1 MRKTIVF
8 FPALIALAL
17 TLFACAPKGP
27 PLEPPLELALELEE
41 GVLAVAGFGQPS
53 QNWEYFFNYR
63 PEHPPRL
70 STELLADLDEILRGL
85 LADEPGRIILG
96 PDATRQ
102 CQEIVLAKVRAEG
115 EDVSGL
121 RYWLEV
127 GRCVPAD
134 YLLVPQILEW
144 REREGGEWG
153 VIEPA
158 RVVMELTLLDVGNQ
172 RVLHRY
178 HFEETQRS
186 LFEDLFRVRTF
197 FHRGGKWL
205 TAQELLRDGL
215 REGLR
220 EMGL

>member
-8 FPALIALAL
+8 FPALIAYLAL

-27 PLEPPLELALELEE
+27 PLELALELEK

-53 QNWEYFFNYR
+53 QHWEYLSSYR
-63 PEHPPRL
+63 SEHPVHLPP
-70 STELLADLDEILRGL
+70 ELLADLDETLRGL
-85 LADEPGRIILG
+85 LADAPGRTILG

-102 CQEIVLAKVRAEG
+102 CQEIVLAEIKAEG
-115 EDVSGL
+115 KGVSGL

-153 VIEPA
+153 VNEPA
-158 RVVMELTLLDVGNQ
+158 RVVLELTLLDVGNQ
-172 RVLHRY
+172 RVVHRY
-178 HFEETQRS
+178 RFEESQRS
-186 LFEDLFRVRTF
+186 LSEDLLRVRTF

-205 TAQELLRDGL
+205 TAQELMRDGL

>member
-1 MRKTIVF
+1 MRKTFFF
-8 FPALIALAL
+8 FPALIAYLAL
-17 TLFACAPKGP
+17 TFFACAPKSVA
-27 PLEPPLELALELEE
+27 PPLELEG

-53 QNWEYFFNYR
+53 QSWEYLSSYR

-70 STELLADLDEILRGL
+70 TPELLASLDETLQGL
-85 LADEPGRIILG
+85 LADEPGRITLG

-102 CQEIVLAKVRAEG
+102 CQEVALARAKAEG
-115 EDVSGL
+115 KGVSGL

-153 VIEPA
+153 VNEPA
-158 RVVMELTLLDVGNQ
+158 RVVLELTLLDVGNQ
-172 RVLHRY
+172 RFAHRY
-178 HFEETQRS
+178 HFEESQRS
-186 LFEDLFRVRTF
+186 LSEDLLQARKFFR
-197 FHRGGKWL
+197 RGGKWL
-205 TAQELLRDGL
+205 TTQELLRDGL